1 MHRAFTGL
9 PVLFCLSAP
18 LQAGEDIDHLA
29 GLATQENFRRFSED
43 LAAVV
48 SYKAVATA
56 SAMGA
61 SGFDFG
67 VTANSIKLEHPELWD
82 LACAC
87 DAPGRVLLS
96 KVYLRFGGP
105 EADLVLSYGTAQDSN
120 LDVWGVEA
128 HFGLVP
134 EDATTPAVSLRG
146 TFSRLSGVERLDF
159 DSKGLE
165 LTVSK
170 RFGAF
175 TPYLGGGQV
184 WIRSDPDPAL
194 FQREH
199 FTAEKFYAGINLA
212 LGRTNLAF
220 EGDETG
226 DVRSYSAKLTWRF

>member
-18 LQAGEDIDHLA
+18 LQAGEDIDHRP
-29 GLATQENFRRFSED
+29 RRRKTSALFED

-48 SYKAVATA
+48 ALQGGGDGLG
-56 SAMGA
+56 MGA

-67 VTANSIKLEHPELWD
+67 VTANSIKLEHRAGN

-87 DAPGRVLLS
+87 DAQGACCCPRSTVS
-96 KVYLRFGGP
+96 AA
-105 EADLVLSYGTAQDSN
+105 EADRSYLTERRRTATSTS
-120 LDVWGVEA
+120 GREA

-134 EDATTPAVSLRG
+134 EDATTPVSLRG
-146 TFSRLSGVERLDF
+146 TFNRLSVERLDF

-226 DVRSYSAKLTWRF
+226 DVRSYSAKLTCRF